1 MKKIKIFKFGGA
13 SIKDGEA
20 VKNLCKITQN
30 KHYKDNLLIVISAMG
45 KTTNALEKLF
55 DAYYQN
61 KDYQSHLK
69 KIKEYHL
76 SITKE
81 LFPNPG
87 SPIFNILHHL
97 FSTLKTIINDQSKIK
112 NYNEGYDQ
120 VISYGELFSSKII
133 SEYLIQQHI
142 HCQWI
147 DSRKYIQTDNSWR
160 EAKINWAQT
169 ENLIKRDIPK
179 LLNKGVVLT
188 QGFIGGTSPPK
199 SPQRGDFPTPLP
211 KGKSDG
217 KIPPSG
223 GLRGA
228 SSSTTTL
235 GREGSDFS
243 AAIYAYCLNAD
254 SVTIWKD
261 VPGVLNADPKIM
273 KHTTRYG
280 QLSYNQAIEMAYYG
294 ASVIH
299 PKTIKPLENKS
310 IPLYVRSFNE
320 PQKKGTTITYSGRAI
335 KIEKKV
341 SHELQKNILQGT
353 PSIIFKRDQCL
364 MFLSV
369 KDYSFVSEKN
379 LSTIFNALAHL
390 NIKINLMQN
399 SAISFSICVD
409 NDPQKIEKLR
419 EALKN
424 EFVFRSNENLQ
435 LITIMNFNVKTV
447 KDLTRN
453 REILLEQM
461 TRGTFQ
467 VVVK

>member
-1 MKKIKIFKFGGA
+1 M
-13 SIKDGEA
+13 
-20 VKNLCKITQN
+20 
-30 KHYKDNLLIVISAMG
+30 
-45 KTTNALEKLF
+45 
-55 DAYYQN
+55 
-61 KDYQSHLK
+61 
-69 KIKEYHL
+69 
-76 SITKE
+76 
-81 LFPNPG
+81 
-87 SPIFNILHHL
+87 
-97 FSTLKTIINDQSKIK
+97 
-112 NYNEGYDQ
+112 
-120 VISYGELFSSKII
+120 
-133 SEYLIQQHI
+133 
-142 HCQWI
+142 
-147 DSRKYIQTDNSWR
+147 
-160 EAKINWAQT
+160 NWAQT
-169 ENLIKRDIPK
+169 GNLIKRDIPE
-179 LLNKGVVLT
+179 LLDKGVVLT
-188 QGFIGGTSPPK
+188 QGFIGGTSHPLTPSLPESEK
-199 SPQRGDFPTPLP
+199 RGIGETERKKTNRFTDSPIHPFTNSVRN
-211 KGKSDG
+211 
-217 KIPPSG
+217 SG
-223 GLRGA
+223 GRV
-228 SSSTTTL
+228 TTTL

-261 VPGVLNADPKIM
+261 VPGVLNADPKII
-273 KHTTRYG
+273 KHTTKYG
-280 QLSYNQAIEMAYYG
+280 KLSYDKAIEMAYYG

-310 IPLYVRSFNE
+310 IPLYVRSFKE
-320 PQKKGTTITYSGRAI
+320 PQKKGTTITYSGRAT

-409 NDPQKIEKLR
+409 NDSQKIEKLR
-419 EALKN
+419 ENLKN
-424 EFVFRSNENLQ
+424 EFIFRSNENLQ

-467 VVVK
+467 VVVR